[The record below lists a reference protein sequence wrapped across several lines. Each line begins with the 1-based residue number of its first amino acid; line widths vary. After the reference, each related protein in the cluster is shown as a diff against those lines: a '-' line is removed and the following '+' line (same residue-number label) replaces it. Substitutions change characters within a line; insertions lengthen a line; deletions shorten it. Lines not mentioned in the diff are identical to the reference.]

1 MRHISGNHRDIR
13 SGDRCA
19 PAGPCN
25 RSVRFAAGVA
35 VASRNTHYVAHRVC
49 IPRTSRAV
57 SGRLRVN
64 APPWR
69 VDNTPPQR
77 SSPER
82 PSAGHQ
88 DYPTGSVGKADLAA
102 SQLYFQRST
111 SPLLTTTFGARPVA
125 HVWLSP
131 WRVRS
136 AAPRPPASAAA
147 LDPAGPATP
156 GPAFGLRPG
165 CGRLRRD
172 LAEAGGQFA
181 GPHPLEHCGQ
191 RHVGQGGACA
201 LALSSAL
208 LARRHAGYHPLKWP
222 RRGCLH

>member
-69 VDNTPPQR
+69 LGSPPPQG
-77 SSPER
+77 SSLGSGLCCPGPSSLSR
-82 PSAGHQ
+82 PHPSH
-88 DYPTGSVGKADLAA
+88 S
-102 SQLYFQRST
+102 R
-111 SPLLTTTFGARPVA
+111 ARPDFA
-125 HVWLSP
+125 A
-131 WRVRS
+131 WRLIRDAFAVRERLGEGPQPTDQAVRAGEIAS
-136 AAPRPPASAAA
+136 LRAVEDTIAAIER
-147 LDPAGPATP
+147 
-156 GPAFGLRPG
+156 
-165 CGRLRRD
+165 GRLLVRR
-172 LAEAGGQFA
+172 
-181 GPHPLEHCGQ
+181 
-191 RHVGQGGACA
+191 R
-201 LALSSAL
+201 
-208 LARRHAGYHPLKWP
+208 
-222 RRGCLH
+222 